1 MPNQDIDQ
9 IVLNIKCFQGQ
20 MIPQPEDNEEESKTD
35 KQPHYLYQQTMTSIV
50 DDFKSET
57 LKKLIGT
64 MKRNEVAQF

>member
-35 KQPHYLYQQTMTSIV
+35 KQPHYLYQ
-50 DDFKSET
+50 
-57 LKKLIGT
+57 
-64 MKRNEVAQF
+64 